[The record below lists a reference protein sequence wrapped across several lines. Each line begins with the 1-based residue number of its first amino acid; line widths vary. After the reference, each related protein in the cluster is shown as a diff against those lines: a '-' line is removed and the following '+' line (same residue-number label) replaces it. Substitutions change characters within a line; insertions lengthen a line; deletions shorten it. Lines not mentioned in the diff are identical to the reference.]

1 MQTKLR
7 IETTSQMQKFI
18 DELYALTNQK
28 GASEIKR
35 KQWRLVYVTDGKVN
49 VDSQKCCEPIYITT
63 KDISVSGLGF
73 MTKQKFQRDQ
83 KLIIRIETDSGEV
96 ELEGNVVHCTPSV
109 GMYKVGVKLKLIPV
123 ENN

>member
-1 MQTKLR
+1 MQTKFR
-7 IETTSQMQKFI
+7 IETTTQMQKFI
-18 DELYALTNQK
+18 DELYNLTNQEES
-28 GASEIKR
+28 SEIKR
-35 KQWRLVYVTDGKVN
+35 KQWRMTYVTDGQVN
-49 VDSQKCCEPIYITT
+49 VDSKQSCEPVYITT

-96 ELEGNVVHCTPSV
+96 ELEGTVVHCTPSV
-109 GMYKVGVKLKLIPV
+109 GMYKVGVKLNLIPV